1 MCCESLTLLFYEAI
15 TTTANLVN
23 IKQMAVELL
32 DKEGSTFSSIDAMN
46 YGCAGRAHFDP
57 FSKTL
62 GKQVDQVDKAFY
74 KWKKCIQCASTDKLL
89 DPYQFDLANQTCG
102 ELLISIL

>member
-1 MCCESLTLLFYEAI
+1 MTFYEAI
-15 TTTANLVN
+15 TMSTPAILVN

-32 DKEGSTFSSIDAMN
+32 DKEGSDFSSIDAMN

-74 KWKKCIQCASTDKLL
+74 KWKKCIQCASIDKLL
-89 DPYQFDLANQTCG
+89 VPYEFDLANRTCG
-102 ELLISIL
+102 EFSFSVL